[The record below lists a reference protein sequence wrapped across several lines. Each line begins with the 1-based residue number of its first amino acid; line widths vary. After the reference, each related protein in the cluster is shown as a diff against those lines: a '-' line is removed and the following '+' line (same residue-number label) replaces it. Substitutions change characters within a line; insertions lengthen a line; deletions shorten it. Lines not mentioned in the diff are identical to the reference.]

1 MSVIQFDKP
10 RSLSAEAL
18 VRELRASNQCRGLE
32 ILLWEDEITVEDA
45 KSGSE
50 VSIRVESSRVEL
62 IPGGAKRDLTD
73 RVATALTAQ
82 GLRRRPP
89 PGTAKVKRFNP
100 RPGKPPEVP

>member
-1 MSVIQFDKP
+1 MTTIQFDKP
-10 RSLSAEAL
+10 RSMSPEAL
-18 VRELRASNQCRGLE
+18 VRELRASLECRGLE
-32 ILLWEDEITVEDA
+32 ILLWEDEITVEDS

-50 VSIRVESSRVEL
+50 VSIRVEASRVEL
-62 IPGGAKRDLTD
+62 IPGAAKRDLTD

-89 PGTAKVKRFNP
+89 PGTVRVKRFTP

>member
-1 MSVIQFDKP
+1 MTTIQFDKP
-10 RSLSAEAL
+10 RSMSPEAL
-18 VRELRASNQCRGLE
+18 VRELRSSSQCRGLE

-45 KSGSE
+45 KAGCE

-62 IPGGAKRDLTD
+62 IPGAAKKDLTD

-89 PGTAKVKRFNP
+89 PGTAKVKRFSP

>member
-10 RSLSAEAL
+10 RSMGAEAL
-18 VRELRASNQCRGLE
+18 VRELRTSDQCRGLE
-32 ILLWEDEITVEDA
+32 ILLWEDEITVEDP
-45 KSGSE
+45 KSGGE

-62 IPGGAKRDLTD
+62 LPGTGKKELTD
-73 RVATALTAQ
+73 RVAEALTAQ

-89 PGTAKVKRFNP
+89 PGTVRVKRFSP

>member
-10 RSLSAEAL
+10 RSMSPEAL
-18 VRELRASNQCRGLE
+18 VRELRASAQCRGLE

-62 IPGGAKRDLTD
+62 VPGAAKRDLTD
-73 RVATALTAQ
+73 RVATALAAQ

-89 PGTAKVKRFNP
+89 PGTAKVKRLSP

>member
-1 MSVIQFDKP
+1 MSTIQFDKP
-10 RSLSAEAL
+10 RSMSPDAL
-18 VRELRASNQCRGLE
+18 VRELRASDQCRGLE
-32 ILLWEDEITVEDA
+32 ILLWEDEITVEDT

-62 IPGGAKRDLTD
+62 IPGTAKKELTD
-73 RVATALTAQ
+73 RVATALSAQ

-89 PGTAKVKRFNP
+89 PGTAKVKRFSP